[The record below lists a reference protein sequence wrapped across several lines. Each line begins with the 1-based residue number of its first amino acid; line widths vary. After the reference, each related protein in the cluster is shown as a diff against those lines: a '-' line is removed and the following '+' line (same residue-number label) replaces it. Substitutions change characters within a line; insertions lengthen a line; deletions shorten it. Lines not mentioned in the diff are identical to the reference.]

1 MLEPVFALIALWD
14 VTSNRLEKGVPS
26 SGDKV
31 TVLAKLIINN
41 VVRETDGNNYGI
53 VAAVNDSNG
62 TKTQDDD
69 EEV

>member
-14 VTSNRLEKGVPS
+14 VTSNRLEKGVPG

-41 VVRETDGNNYGI
+41 VIREKYGNNNYGI
-53 VAAVNDSNG
+53 LATVNDSNG
-62 TKTQDDD
+62 TKIDDD
-69 EEV
+69 ENI